1 MIQILVIGSE
11 GQLGQEIQN
20 RCASVKNSQFTFTS
34 LKTLDVTDSARL
46 ADTIQKQPYKY
57 IINCTAYTAVDKA
70 ESETELAQAINT
82 DALKI
87 IGQASANIKAKVLHV
102 STDYVFDGTNYK
114 PYTEDDDTCPAS
126 VYGKSKLG
134 GEQNL
139 IQYNP
144 DSIVLRTSWLYST
157 YGNNFVKTM
166 IRLGQERDE
175 LNVIF
180 DQIGSPTYAGDLA
193 DTILHII
200 RCDLEQSIAFQS
212 GIYHYSNEGVASWY
226 DFTLA
231 IHQQMGITCKI
242 NPIESKDYPTPAPRP
257 HYSVLNKTKIKDIYQ
272 LNIPYWKDSLS
283 KCLNQLN
290 A

>member
-20 RCASVKNSQFTFTS
+20 RCASVKDSQFTFTS
-34 LKTLDVTDSARL
+34 LETLDVTDSTKL
-46 ADTIQKQPYKY
+46 TDTIRKQPYKY

-70 ESETELAQAINT
+70 ESETELAQAINA

-87 IGQASANIKAKVLHV
+87 IGQASASIKAKVLHV
-102 STDYVFDGTNYK
+102 STDYVFNGTNYK

-126 VYGKSKLG
+126 VYGKTKLD

-180 DQIGSPTYAGDLA
+180 DQIGTPTYAGDLA

-200 RCDLEQSIAFQS
+200 RCDLEESIAFQP

-231 IHQQMGITCKI
+231 IHQQLGITCEI
-242 NPIESKDYPTPAPRP
+242 SPIESKDYPTPAPRP

-272 LNIPYWKDSLS
+272 LNIPYWKDSLN